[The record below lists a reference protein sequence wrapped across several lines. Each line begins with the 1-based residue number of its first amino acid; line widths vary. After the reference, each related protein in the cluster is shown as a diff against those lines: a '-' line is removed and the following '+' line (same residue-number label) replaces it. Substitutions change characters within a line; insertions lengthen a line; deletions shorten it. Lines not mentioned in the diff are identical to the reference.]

1 MTPFASITV
10 RLLHDGARVAREVD
24 VDDCTVDP
32 AIMAGVLRELA
43 DELDAVAARHEA
55 RKSGLVLASPTVG
68 QA

>member
-1 MTPFASITV
+1 MTPLASITV
-10 RLLHDGARVAREVD
+10 RLLTDGERVAREVD

-55 RKSGLVLASPTVG
+55 RKAGLVVG
-68 QA
+68 PVVARA